1 MHRLRRD
8 VLFAR
13 RGRAAIYN
21 DDHPDD
27 AVANHLKFLLVLDG
41 EPIGT
46 ARLDLMQGVAKLR
59 LVVIAEERQRQ
70 GHGAVRLIARRE
82 NACLLEDAGSRTLED
97 FRQRHGEVAAI
108 TIFARLLGSLQAPSP
123 APPPGALTP
132 LARHFRGLT
141 ERISPAHPDHAED
154 LAWAAALA
162 HELLASQVGIMP
174 LHGDLHHENIL
185 TADGT
190 VWRAIDPHGLIGDP
204 AYDSANFFGNPLGRP
219 DITCDP
225 GRIRRIAQLTAPV
238 IGCDEGKILRYAAA
252 HAALSACWS
261 IDDPMSEEDLSD
273 AFDRLA
279 FLRTVRRMLDV

>member
-1 MHRLRRD
+1 MLEI
-8 VLFAR
+8 
-13 RGRAAIYN
+13 GAA
-21 DDHPDD
+21 
-27 AVANHLKFLLVLDG
+27 
-41 EPIGT
+41 
-46 ARLDLMQGVAKLR
+46 ARLWQLQDIVPVAETPGSRIYRAGLPDGASVVVKLLKPR
-59 LVVIAEERQRQ
+59 GMEELPGMDYLAWRQ

-97 FRQRHGEVAAI
+97 FRDRHGEEAAI
-108 TIFARLLGSLQAPSP
+108 TVFARLLGLLQAPSP
-123 APPPGALTP
+123 VPPPGALTP

-141 ERISPAHPDHAED
+141 ERSSPAHPNHAED

-162 HELLASQVGIMP
+162 RELLASQVGIMP

-204 AYDSANFFGNPLGRP
+204 AYDAANFFGNPLGRP
-219 DITCDP
+219 DMTCDP

-238 IGCDEGKILRYAAA
+238 IGCAEGKVLRYAAA

-261 IDDPMSEEDLSD
+261 IDDPVSEEDLSD

-279 FLRTVRRMLDV
+279 FLRAVRRVLDD

>member
-1 MHRLRRD
+1 MLEIGAAARFWRLQDIVPVAETPGSRIYRAGLSD
-8 VLFAR
+8 GANVVVKLLKP
-13 RGRAAIYN
+13 RG
-21 DDHPDD
+21 
-27 AVANHLKFLLVLDG
+27 
-41 EPIGT
+41 
-46 ARLDLMQGVAKLR
+46 M
-59 LVVIAEERQRQ
+59 EELPGMDYLTWRQ

-82 NACLLEDAGSRTLED
+82 NACLLEDAGSTTLED

-108 TIFARLLGSLQAPSP
+108 TVFARLLGSLQAPSP

-190 VWRAIDPHGLIGDP
+190 VWRAIDPHGLIGDA
-204 AYDSANFFGNPLGRP
+204 AYDAANFFGNPLGRP
-219 DITCDP
+219 DMTCDP

-261 IDDPMSEEDLSD
+261 IDDPVSEEDLSD

-279 FLRTVRRMLDV
+279 FLRVVRRMLDD